1 MPEKGLITV
10 HIRGN
15 SDTVTYVTGS
25 STRVNLEEGFAN
37 LFNGEDNKITA
48 TFKLYYCRL
57 ELFYIK
63 EYEQSPLHKVFQM

>member
-25 STRVNLEEGFAN
+25 RVNLEEGFAN

-57 ELFYIK
+57 ELFY
-63 EYEQSPLHKVFQM
+63 

>member
-25 STRVNLEEGFAN
+25 RVNLEEVLPTYSMGRITR
-37 LFNGEDNKITA
+37 LRLPLSCITA
-48 TFKLYYCRL
+48 D
-57 ELFYIK
+57 
-63 EYEQSPLHKVFQM
+63 